1 MLYSQ
6 IQAAIKEA
14 MKSKNV
20 VKRDALKMVVN
31 KSQAIAKEKKIDIS
45 DDIVLDG
52 IQRELKQLNQTKD
65 SLAGKED
72 CDLYKTTMEK
82 IQILQS
88 YLPKMMSEDEITAFV
103 ESELI
108 ELISVNVQISPKIK
122 GVVMK
127 NIMPQLKGKADGKL
141 VNTVIDRL
149 LSSK

>member
-45 DDIVLDG
+45 DDVVLDG

-108 ELISVNVQISPKIK
+108 ELTSVNVQISPKIK
-122 GVVMK
+122 GMVMK

>member
-45 DDIVLDG
+45 DDVVLDG

-103 ESELI
+103 EAELI
-108 ELISVNVQISPKIK
+108 ELTASNVQISPKIK
-122 GVVMK
+122 GMVMK

>member
-14 MKSKNV
+14 MKSKDV

-45 DDIVLDG
+45 DDVVLDG

-108 ELISVNVQISPKIK
+108 ELTSVNVQISPKIK
-122 GVVMK
+122 GMVMK

-141 VNTVIDRL
+141 VNSVIDKL

>member
-14 MKSKNV
+14 MKSKDV

-45 DDIVLDG
+45 DDVVLDG

-103 ESELI
+103 EAELI
-108 ELISVNVQISPKIK
+108 EFTASNVQISPKIK
-122 GVVMK
+122 GMVMK
-127 NIMPQLKGKADGKL
+127 NIMPKLKGKADGKL

>member
-6 IQAAIKEA
+6 IQDAIKEA

-45 DDIVLDG
+45 DDVVLDG

-103 ESELI
+103 EAELI
-108 ELISVNVQISPKIK
+108 ELTASNVQISPKIK
-122 GVVMK
+122 GMVMK

>member
-14 MKSKNV
+14 MKSKDV

-45 DDIVLDG
+45 DDVVLDG

-103 ESELI
+103 EAELI
-108 ELISVNVQISPKIK
+108 ELTSVNVQISPKIK
-122 GVVMK
+122 GMVMK
-127 NIMPQLKGKADGKL
+127 NIMPKLKGKADGKL

>member
-14 MKSKNV
+14 MKSKDV

-45 DDIVLDG
+45 DDVVLDG

-103 ESELI
+103 EAELI
-108 ELISVNVQISPKIK
+108 ELTASNVQISPKIK
-122 GVVMK
+122 GMIMK
-127 NIMPQLKGKADGKL
+127 NIMPKLKGKADGKL
-141 VNTVIDRL
+141 VNSVIDKL

>member
-14 MKSKNV
+14 MKSKDV

-45 DDIVLDG
+45 DDVVLDG

-72 CDLYKTTMEK
+72 CDLYKTTMDK

-88 YLPKMMSEDEITAFV
+88 YLPKMMSEDEIRKVIASLDDKYTP
-103 ESELI
+103 S
-108 ELISVNVQISPKIK
+108 
-122 GVVMK
+122 VMK
-127 NIMPQLKGKADGKL
+127 HFKTNFAGKVDMGL
-141 VNTVIDRL
+141 V
-149 LSSK
+149 SKVARTF